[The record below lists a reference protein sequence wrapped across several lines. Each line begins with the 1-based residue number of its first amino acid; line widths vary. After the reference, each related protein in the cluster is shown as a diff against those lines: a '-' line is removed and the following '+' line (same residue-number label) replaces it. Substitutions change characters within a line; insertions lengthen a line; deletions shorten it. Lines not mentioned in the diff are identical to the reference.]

1 MALEAVKV
9 KSVIKKAII
18 FGLTIILVI
27 PLFSSKSITTAAASP
42 ASSAAI
48 AIDPQA
54 QAAMNDLQPGEMLTV
69 IVTLKDQ
76 ADLSRI
82 PGATRAARQQGVIR
96 ALQAKAEASQKQ
108 IINYLETQQAQG
120 NVSEFDSF
128 WVFNGLSVT
137 ATPEVIEN
145 LAARSDV
152 EKITSDEADIIP
164 NALDAPQTNL
174 IASNVPPLWELGFTG
189 QGVVVANLDTGV
201 DAGHPDLAG
210 KWRGGGNSW
219 YDPYDQHSTPYDST
233 GHGTQTMGV
242 LVGEDAGG
250 TNIGV
255 APGAQWIAAKI
266 FNDSGS
272 ATSTAI
278 HQSFQ
283 WLLDPDGNP
292 STPDA
297 PYVVNN
303 SWTYGFPGCNLEFQ
317 LDLQAL
323 RAVGILPVFA
333 AGNYGPDSS
342 TSVSPANYP
351 EALAVGA
358 VDNTDQIYAFSGRG
372 PSDCGESA
380 TIYPEIVSQG
390 VDIHTA
396 DYFGF
401 YTTVSGTSL
410 AAPHVAGGLALL
422 LSAFPNTSATEQ
434 EAALLSSAVDL
445 GPPGPDDD
453 FGNGRLDILGAYQ
466 WLETNGSDPT
476 PTPSPTP
483 TPTPDPTINLALN
496 QVVSVSSAQDS
507 SYDGGMAVDGSI
519 DTFWKTARAKG
530 KNKLPSEW
538 ITVDLG
544 SSFSIGNVVLEWS
557 DNYASSYTIQ
567 VSEDNE
573 NWSTVSSE
581 TSGNGGNDTLTF
593 TPPVTAR
600 YVRMESTA
608 WSSVSL
614 RNWLKEFE
622 VYASAGSDPTPTPT
636 PTATPTPTPTPTPSP
651 PPDGGSTMHVGDLD
665 SSSTPGSKNRWNA
678 AVSILVHDESENPLS
693 DVTVSGTWSSGASGS
708 SSCVTDGSGVCTI
721 NKDKIKISVSS
732 VTFTLDGL
740 THPSSQYQPAD
751 NHDPDGDGTSI
762 QISKP

>member
-1 MALEAVKV
+1 V
-9 KSVIKKAII
+9 KSFFKKVIIL
-18 FGLTIILVI
+18 GLTIILVI
-27 PLFSSKSITTAAASP
+27 PLIYFKSTTNAAASP

-48 AIDPQA
+48 VIDPRVQA
-54 QAAMNDLQPGEMLTV
+54 EMNDLQFDEMLTV
-69 IVTLKDQ
+69 IVTLKEQ

-82 PGATRAARQQGVIR
+82 PGASRAARQQGVIR

-108 IINYLETQQAQG
+108 IITYLTNQQAHG
-120 NVSEFDSF
+120 NVTEFDSF
-128 WVFNGLSVT
+128 WVFNGLSAT
-137 ATPEVIEN
+137 ATLEVIET
-145 LAARSDV
+145 LADRSDV
-152 EKITSDEADIIP
+152 VQITSDEADIIP
-164 NALDAPQTNL
+164 NALNAPQTNL

-210 KWRGGGNSW
+210 KWRAGGNSW
-219 YDPYDQHSTPYDST
+219 YDPYNQHSTPYDST

-297 PYVVNN
+297 PFVVNN
-303 SWTYGFPGCNLEFQ
+303 SWIYGFPGCNLEFQ

-323 RAVGILPVFA
+323 RAMGILPVFA
-333 AGNYGPDSS
+333 AGNYGPGSS

-358 VDNTDQIYAFSGRG
+358 VDNIDQIYALSGRG

-380 TIYPEIVSQG
+380 TIYPELVAPG

-396 DYFGF
+396 DYFTS

-410 AAPHVAGGLALL
+410 SAPHVSGGLALL
-422 LSAFPNTSATEQ
+422 LSAFPNTSAAQQ
-434 EAALLSSAVDL
+434 EAALLNSAVDL
-445 GPPGPDDD
+445 GLPGPDDE
-453 FGNGRLDILGAYQ
+453 FGNGRLDIFGAFQ
-466 WLETNGSDPT
+466 WLEANGSE
-476 PTPSPTP
+476 PTP

-496 QVVSVSSAQDS
+496 QVVSVSSTQDS
-507 SYDGGMAVDGSI
+507 SYAGGMAVDGSI

-544 SSFSIGNVVLEWS
+544 SSVSIGKVILEWNANFATDYS
-557 DNYASSYTIQ
+557 IQ
-567 VSEDNE
+567 ISEDNS
-573 NWSTVSSE
+573 NWTIAAVESNG
-581 TSGNGGNDTLTF
+581 SGGSDTLTF
-593 TPPVTAR
+593 TSTSAR
-600 YVRMESTA
+600 YVKMESTA
-608 WSSVSL
+608 WSSGSL
-614 RNWLKEFE
+614 RVWLNEFQ
-622 VYASAGSDPTPTPT
+622 VFAGDGSDPQPTPTPT
-636 PTATPTPTPTPTPSP
+636 PP
-651 PPDGGSTMHVGDLD
+651 PGGGTTIHIGDLD
-665 SSSTPGSKNRWNA
+665 GLGSPKRKNWNA
-678 AVSILVHDESENPLS
+678 TITILVHEGDENPLS
-693 DVTVSGTWSSGASGS
+693 EVTVSGTWSDGAFGSG
-708 SSCVTDGSGVCTI
+708 SCVTDANGLCTISKNNLKSGV
-721 NKDKIKISVSS
+721 NS
-732 VTFTLDGL
+732 VTFTLDSL
-740 THPSSQYQPAD
+740 AHSSFQYQPGD
-751 NHDPDGDGTSI
+751 NHDPDGNGTSI
-762 QISKP
+762 VVLKP